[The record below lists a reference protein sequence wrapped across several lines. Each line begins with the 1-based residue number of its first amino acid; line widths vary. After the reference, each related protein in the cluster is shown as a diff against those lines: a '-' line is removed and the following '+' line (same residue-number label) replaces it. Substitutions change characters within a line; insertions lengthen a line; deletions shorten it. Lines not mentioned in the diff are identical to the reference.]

1 MVTYGIERV
10 NASKYFSDL
19 VLFFRPKF
27 TKHDAI
33 ALCLA
38 LFIPFTVIILI
49 LVSVFLSLGGGPLPD
64 FSNPT
69 KVGTNYLAVKIL
81 KNVLILSHISFY

>member
-10 NASKYFSDL
+10 NTSKYFSDL

-27 TKHDAI
+27 TKDDAI

-49 LVSVFLSLGGGPLPD
+49 SMSVFPSLGGGPLPD
-64 FSNPT
+64 FSSPT

>member
-10 NASKYFSDL
+10 NTSKYFSDL

-27 TKHDAI
+27 TKDDAI

-49 LVSVFLSLGGGPLPD
+49 LVSVFPSMGGGPLPD